1 MDMQLKDKTALVTG
15 ATAGIGLEIARGL
28 AAEGARVFIT
38 GRSQSKLDQAVADIA
53 QSGGAPVT
61 GILADVVSA
70 QGADVLF
77 KALPQVDI
85 LINNLGIYE
94 SKPFAEITDADWYK
108 YFEVNVMSGA
118 RLARA
123 YFPAMLKRNWGRVI
137 FISSETGLSPAG
149 DMIHY
154 AMTKTA
160 QLSIARGLVTRP
172 TLLLMDEPF
181 GALDAMTRQ
190 GLQDEVLSLVAA
202 LDGAVDAVVGGLTEP
217 PLSTLRGAAR
227 PGASGSW
234 LSSGRAPRGLRGRQH
249 ALAAEAACRDA
260 YQSSVHSQTL
270 PLISCRPSR
279 ESEEPPIKDPTFHV
293 PSLPQPSTKPGLKIA
308 RSQSGIASPQG
319 YSLASSRP
327 RAAHSHSHS
336 VGKRPP
342 ML

>member
-70 QGADVLF
+70 QGADALF

-123 YFPAMLKRNWGRVI
+123 YFPGMLKRNWGRVI

-160 QLSIARGLVTRP
+160 QLSIARGLAQLTKGSNVTVNSVLPGP
-172 TLLLMDEPF
+172 TRSE
-181 GALDAMTRQ
+181 GILDFLR
-190 GLQDEVLSLVAA
+190 SVAT
-202 LDGAVDAVVGGLTEP
+202 DP
-217 PLSTLRGAAR
+217 N
-227 PGASGSW
+227 ASIE
-234 LSSGRAPRGLRGRQH
+234 AIE
-249 ALAAEAACRDA
+249 AEFFAKG
-260 YQSSVHSQTL
+260 
-270 PLISCRPSR
+270 RPSSLIQR
-279 ESEEPPIKDPTFHV
+279 MTNPEEVANMVTY
-293 PSLPQPSTKPGLKIA
+293 
-308 RSQSGIASPQG
+308 IASPR
-319 YSLASSRP
+319 SSATNG
-327 RAAHSHSHS
+327 AALR
-336 VGKRPP
+336 VEGG
-342 ML
+342 LVTTIA